1 MHEGSSKLS
10 QWLTQTRNMVPSPGL
25 SPSDLVRLWSVSFRV
40 IMVSS
45 VGALMVLMVTQVFF
59 GGSRG
64 LVPQIGRSS
73 LSQDVLHAFE
83 LRLLS
88 MFGLKHRP
96 SPSRSAVVPQ
106 YMMDLYSMHSVNAE
120 QNNSNRPKGSLGKG
134 SERSASRANTI
145 RSFHHDGKQVFTSR
159 ILPLLLHEIPSF
171 HSYLLYP
178 SCLAGVDIIYRL
190 FIEELP
196 VYLYKVPCW
205 EHAYIYVIYICICVY
220 NILYTCTYS
229 DTYIV

>member
-1 MHEGSSKLS
+1 
-10 QWLTQTRNMVPSPGL
+10 
-25 SPSDLVRLWSVSFRV
+25 
-40 IMVSS
+40 MVSS
-45 VGALMVLMVTQVFF
+45 GCALMVLMVTQVFF
-59 GGSRG
+59 GGSSG

-88 MFGLKHRP
+88 MFGLKQRP

-159 ILPLLLHEIPSF
+159 SRPFHLYEIPAF
-171 HSYLLYP
+171 LSYLLYP
-178 SCLAGVDIIYRL
+178 SCLTGTEITYKL
-190 FIEELP
+190 FDEEMA
-196 VYLYKVPCW
+196 VYVYKVPCS
-205 EHAYIYVIYICICVY
+205 EF
-220 NILYTCTYS
+220 L
-229 DTYIV
+229 

>member
-1 MHEGSSKLS
+1 
-10 QWLTQTRNMVPSPGL
+10 
-25 SPSDLVRLWSVSFRV
+25 
-40 IMVSS
+40 MVSS

-59 GGSRG
+59 GGARG

-159 ILPLLLHEIPSF
+159 ILPLLLLQIPSF
-171 HSYLLYP
+171 HSYLLCP
-178 SCLAGVDIIYRL
+178 SCLTGVDIIYRL
-190 FIEELP
+190 FDEELP
-196 VYLYKVPCW
+196 VYLYKVPC
-205 EHAYIYVIYICICVY
+205 
-220 NILYTCTYS
+220 
-229 DTYIV
+229 